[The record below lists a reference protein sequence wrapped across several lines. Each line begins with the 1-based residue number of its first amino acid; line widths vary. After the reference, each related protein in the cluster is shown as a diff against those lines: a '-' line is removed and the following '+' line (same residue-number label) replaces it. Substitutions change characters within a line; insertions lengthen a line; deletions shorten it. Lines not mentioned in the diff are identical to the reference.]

1 MSFLINIFNTILYR
15 PLFNFLVLL
24 YKHIPGHD
32 FGLAIIILTVSI
44 KLLLY
49 PLGTRAI
56 KSQKDLSEIQPQVK
70 EIQEK
75 YKDNK
80 EEQMREIMGLYKKA
94 KVSPFSGFLLLLI
107 QLPILIAL
115 YRVFWRGLQS
125 EQMVFLYSFIS
136 IPESVNSSFLG
147 VINLAQPHL
156 VLALLAGILQFFL
169 TKMTI
174 PKAKLKN
181 KPNKKSDFSNIMQ
194 KQMQYFFPIFTVL
207 ILFRL
212 PSAIGLYWITT
223 TLFSIIQQYF
233 VFKKRLKQA

>member
-44 KLLLY
+44 ILLLY

-107 QLPILIAL
+107 QLPI
-115 YRVFWRGLQS
+115 FGEDCSQNNW
-125 EQMVFLYSFIS
+125 FSFTG
-136 IPESVNSSFLG
+136 SFLF
-147 VINLAQPHL
+147 Q
-156 VLALLAGILQFFL
+156 
-169 TKMTI
+169 
-174 PKAKLKN
+174 
-181 KPNKKSDFSNIMQ
+181 S
-194 KQMQYFFPIFTVL
+194 
-207 ILFRL
+207 R
-212 PSAIGLYWITT
+212 
-223 TLFSIIQQYF
+223 
-233 VFKKRLKQA
+233 